1 MLSSRKDDM
10 LLDGTMKAVLKNVSK
25 KWLSDIREVVSLVER
40 FHMGVFY
47 IHGKLRNLE
56 LLVLV

>member
-1 MLSSRKDDM
+1 M

-56 LLVLV
+56 HLVLV